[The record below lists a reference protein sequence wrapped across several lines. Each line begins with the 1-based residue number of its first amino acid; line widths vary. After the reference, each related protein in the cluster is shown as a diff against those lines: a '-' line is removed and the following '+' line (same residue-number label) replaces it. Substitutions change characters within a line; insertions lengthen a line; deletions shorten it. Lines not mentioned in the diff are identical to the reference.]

1 MSGFVGVKGG
11 RSNRRREKNA
21 MLELTGK
28 GNDIL
33 DKAEDVILRGVEKLL
48 ETPDKLTAED
58 CRNLQTLVCTEGRIQ
73 AIRCGSFHSN
83 YPE

>member
-1 MSGFVGVKGG
+1 ME
-11 RSNRRREKNA
+11 R
-21 MLELTGK
+21 TGK

-48 ETPDKLTAED
+48 EAPEKMTGED
-58 CRNLQTLVCTEGRIQ
+58 CRNLQTLVCTAGRIQ
-73 AIRCGSFHSN
+73 AIRHGSFFSN